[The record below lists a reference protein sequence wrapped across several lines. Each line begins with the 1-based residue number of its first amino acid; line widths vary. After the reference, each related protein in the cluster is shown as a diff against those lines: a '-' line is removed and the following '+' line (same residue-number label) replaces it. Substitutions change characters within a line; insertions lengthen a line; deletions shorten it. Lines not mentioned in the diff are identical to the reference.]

1 MILRKSR
8 NNLAVDVGSRQLKI
22 LALEGEGTAVRLAA
36 VAVEPL
42 PADAIVAG
50 EIMDYHLVVD
60 ALKGLRDRVGR
71 QIGLKG
77 RPVAT
82 SVSGRDVIVKRIK
95 MDRMQEGEARQVIRW
110 EAEQHVPFDMDSV
123 SLDFE
128 ILDPDADGLQM
139 EVLLVAAKKEL
150 VETRMRLLG
159 EAGFET
165 SIIDIDAFAVQTAF
179 EHNYEHAAYGTFCL
193 VNIGRET
200 TNLSL
205 VESGRPLLTRDI
217 AVGERKF
224 VEALVEALDATVED
238 AERRLQQW
246 ETLDHGARQALD
258 EAIDS
263 VITPIER
270 ARGFLTASE
279 GEKREID
286 EVVLSGGGAAIPG
299 LQAAI
304 ASRLNLEVTL
314 LDPLRAVELPP
325 NLADVAT
332 APSGRA
338 SLAVAVGLALRG
350 PRR

>member
-8 NNLAVDVGSRQLKI
+8 NNLAIDLGSSHIKI
-22 LALEGEGTAVRLAA
+22 LVLEGEGPKARIAA
-36 VAVEPL
+36 LGVEPL

-60 ALKGLRDRVGR
+60 SLKKLRDRVGQR
-71 QIGLKG
+71 IRLRG

-139 EVLLVAAKKEL
+139 EVLLVAAKRDL

-165 SIIDIDAFAVQTAF
+165 AIIDIDAFAVQTAF

-246 ETLDHGARQALD
+246 DTLDHGARQALD
-258 EAIDS
+258 DAIDS
-263 VITPIER
+263 VVTPIER

-279 GEKREID
+279 GDKREID

-304 ASRLNLEVTL
+304 ADRLNVEVTM
-314 LDPLRAVELPP
+314 LDPLKMVEMGPDP
-325 NLADVAT
+325 GDVA
-332 APSGRA
+332 AGPAGRA
-338 SLAVAVGLALRG
+338 ALAVAVGLALRG
-350 PRR
+350 RR